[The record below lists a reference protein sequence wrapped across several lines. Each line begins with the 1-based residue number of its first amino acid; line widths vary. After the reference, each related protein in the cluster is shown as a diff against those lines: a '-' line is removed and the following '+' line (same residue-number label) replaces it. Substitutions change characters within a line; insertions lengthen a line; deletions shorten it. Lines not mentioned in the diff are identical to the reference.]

1 MNLYEKGLDIMNELR
16 VLPLNI
22 SILNKY
28 YNDNSVILK
37 KFKLTEESVKFINK
51 IKNIKIINMDDKFN
65 NKIIFPKGVK
75 EIIFGRDFN
84 QEIKLP
90 KGLKNLTTG
99 KKFNQMIKLRS
110 SLEFLNLGKNFRQ
123 PVDLPQNLKYLS
135 VFSYHKQSIYISSQ
149 LKEIYIYMKKQ
160 IVLPLSNKILT
171 KHSIQLI
178 ETNVNDTR
186 IFRVD

>member
-1 MNLYEKGLDIMNELR
+1 MNIYEKGLDIMNELR
-16 VLPLNI
+16 LLPLNI

-28 YNDNSVILK
+28 YYDNSVVLK
-37 KFKLTEESVKFINK
+37 KFKLTDSSVKFINK
-51 IKNIKIINMDDKFN
+51 IKDIKIINMDDKFN

-75 EIIFGRDFN
+75 DIMFGRDFN

-90 KGLKNLTTG
+90 KGLKKLTTG
-99 KKFNQMIKLRS
+99 RKFNQMIKLRS

-135 VFSYHKQSIYISSQ
+135 IFSYHKQLFYISPR

-160 IVLPLSNKILT
+160 IILPLSDKILT
-171 KHSIQLI
+171 KHSIQLL
-178 ETNVNDTR
+178 ETNLNDTR